1 MFKKYFVKMFGSEKS
16 YLFVKMQLAIILSI
30 ILSMVYAV
38 LKDYL
43 YLEIIPA
50 VLLLLCFMELRSS
63 YRKDFWLYSSI
74 FSILFLVIVLTPLL
88 LRNISLSSTPFDS
101 LKYLVYAVFA
111 LLAVLIFLR
120 ALSAKK
126 IIEGKVLLADKD
138 IAVVEV
144 EFDLLGGVRA
154 GKYAVENNGAK
165 KGDSVKVM
173 IKRGLFGGPYL
184 HKITGKRA

>member
-1 MFKKYFVKMFGSEKS
+1 MFGSEKS

-30 ILSMVYAV
+30 ILSVLYAI

-63 YRKDFWLYSSI
+63 YRKDFWPYSSI

-88 LRNISLSSTPFDS
+88 FRNISLSSNPFDS

-111 LLAVLIFLR
+111 ILAVLIFLR

-126 IIEGKVLLADKD
+126 VIEGRVLLADKD

>member
-63 YRKDFWLYSSI
+63 YRKDFWPYSSI

-88 LRNISLSSTPFDS
+88 FRNISLSSNPFDS

-111 LLAVLIFLR
+111 ILAVLIFLR

-126 IIEGKVLLADKD
+126 VIEGRVLLADKD

>member
-1 MFKKYFVKMFGSEKS
+1 MFGSEKS
-16 YLFVKMQLAIILSI
+16 YLFVKIQLAIILSI

-50 VLLLLCFMELRSS
+50 FLLLLCFMELRSS

-88 LRNISLSSTPFDS
+88 FRNISLSSNPFDS

-111 LLAVLIFLR
+111 ILAVLIFLR
-120 ALSAKK
+120 IISAKK
-126 IIEGKVLLADKD
+126 VIEGKVLLADKN

-184 HKITGKRA
+184 HKIAGKRA